1 MKLKVLTFY
10 DPGKG
15 TGGSTRI
22 TLQNEYLIKNG
33 DSVDYLLIA
42 GSKSNL
48 KDFGIIRRNFFW
60 LKLYILKSSEYK
72 SNRCQADCFV
82 VDYSD
87 LYNVFLLILFIRLFS
102 KTKIILTV
110 HAIYFTY
117 RKNKIKN
124 IVDRAVSRFVVH
136 AVHGITTSGKAIDR
150 FLLAWGVN
158 AEKIVNIYPAVRS
171 GFRNLSLIPK
181 ADRHQKKLLFV
192 GRFHPIKGLDVLI
205 QALSLCDKEKYS
217 LDVVADD
224 EQVPSYANNIKKLVK
239 EKNLDTNINFCGK
252 IEAESE
258 LIQKYLDSDI
268 FVQPSLWDTSPITIV
283 EAMCSGLPVVASNVG
298 GIPDWVEDGI
308 TGKLVQPGVASEL
321 AKAITSLLDDRERRW
336 EMGRQGYMKSLIIR
350 KWTWEKVCAKYREAL
365 IYFVRRTG

>member
-87 LYNVFLLILFIRLFS
+87 LYNVFFLILFIRLFS
-102 KTKIILTV
+102 KKKIILSIQ
-110 HAIYFTY
+110 AIYFTY

-124 IVDRAVSRFVVH
+124 IVDRVVSRFVVH
-136 AVHGITTSGKAIDR
+136 AVHGITTSGKSIDR

-158 AEKIVNIYPAVRS
+158 AEKIMNIYPAVRS
-171 GFRNLSLIPK
+171 GFGKLSFIPK
-181 ADRHQKKLLFV
+181 SDRHRKKLLFV

-205 QALSLCDKEKYS
+205 QALSLCDKEKFS

-224 EQVPSYANNIKKLVK
+224 KQLPSYTNNIKKLVK
-239 EKNLDTNINFCGK
+239 EKSLGANITFCGK

-258 LIQKYLDSDI
+258 IIQKYLDSDI

-283 EAMCSGLPVVASNVG
+283 EAMCSGLPVVATNVG
-298 GIPDWVEDGI
+298 GIPEWVEDGI
-308 TGKLVQPGVASEL
+308 TGQLVPPGNASAL
-321 AKAITSLLDDRERRW
+321 AKAITSLLDDHEKRW
-336 EMGRQGYMKSLIIR
+336 EMGFQGYKKSLLLR
-350 KWTWEKVCAKYREAL
+350 QWTWEKACARFREAL
-365 IYFVRRTG
+365 AYFVRRTG